1 MKVSEYAPAKVNL
14 SLHVTGRRA
23 DGYHL
28 LDSLVV
34 FADVGDVIEAEPAAQ
49 TTLTVLGPMGRGV
62 PTDGTN
68 LVLKAARLMPD
79 AGRAKLTLHKNLPSA
94 SGIGGG
100 SADAAAT
107 LRALSRLW
115 DCPLPP
121 VQAQLDLG
129 ADIPV
134 CGARGP
140 VRMEGIGEKITPVI
154 GLPEAWLVLVNPM
167 VPVSTGAVFAGL
179 GRDDAPPMQPPPP
192 SCTARAFATW
202 LHGQRNDLQ
211 VPAMRVCPDIVAVLE
226 AIAATQPLLCRMSG
240 SGGTCF
246 GLFATATAASDAAQR
261 ITKDRPEWWVASG
274 RILGE
279 DSKKQP

>member
-1 MKVSEYAPAKVNL
+1 MKISEYAPAKVNL

-34 FADVGDVIEAEPAAQ
+34 FADVGDVVEAEPAAH

-68 LVLKAARLMPD
+68 LMLKAARLMPN
-79 AGRAKLTLHKNLPSA
+79 AGWAKLTLHKNLPSA
-94 SGIGGG
+94 SGVGGG

-115 DCPLPP
+115 NCPPP
-121 VQAQLDLG
+121 PMQAQLALG

-140 VRMEGIGEKITPVI
+140 VRMEGIGEKITPVM
-154 GLPEAWLVLVNPM
+154 GLPDAWLVLVNPM

-179 GRDDAPPMQPPPP
+179 DRYDAPPMPPPP
-192 SCTARAFATW
+192 TPCTAQAFATW

-211 VPAMRVCPDIVAVLE
+211 APAMRVCPEIAAVLE
-226 AIAATQPLLCRMSG
+226 ALTATQPLICRMSG

-246 GLFATATAASDAAQR
+246 GLFATAIAASDAAHR
-261 ITKDRPEWWVASG
+261 IAKGYPQWWVASG
-274 RILGE
+274 RILGGMA
-279 DSKKQP
+279 